1 MGIRAIPMP
10 VQGDSHSRLSHQFP
24 FPRDSHGIPM
34 IISTFESTLN
44 STIVS
49 YRAALVQQTISY
61 VVRHVCK
68 DRILNFIDLCSTAN
82 VSVFALT
89 SQHCGLYVHGQCV
102 HGASDVNMRTW
113 YHNMCAE
120 EARLT
125 LTV

>member
-1 MGIRAIPMP
+1 
-10 VQGDSHSRLSHQFP
+10 
-24 FPRDSHGIPM
+24 M

-61 VVRHVCK
+61 VVRHVCR